1 VAEDLSAPA
10 APLAAAER
18 SGRRPS
24 ILRGRFLVAYALLAL
39 ALAGAVGGLVLMT
52 ADDREETGG
61 LAWSSWQPT
70 AEGEARAW
78 QIADHVAESYRH
90 RSGRVLVGV
99 LAGPPGGR
107 LGARGTQTQSQPAPI
122 AVVAVRG
129 RATDDSDTELAAIS
143 PDDSLA
149 FVMCG
154 FGRSCRLDEGLSSGE
169 RGVLLQRE
177 SLELALYAFR
187 YVDGLE
193 HVLVYLPPAQALT
206 QQGAVQVDP
215 LIYFRREQIE
225 QLLERPLR
233 ATLPARDPRR
243 IADAEA
249 NRVTRIVNPRTFT
262 FQTER
267 LPTAQAIIVLTPIA
281 N

>member
-1 VAEDLSAPA
+1 VAEDLTAPA
-10 APLAAAER
+10 GPLAAAR
-18 SGRRPS
+18 ARGRLS
-24 ILRGRFLVAYALLAL
+24 ILRRRFLIAYALLAL
-39 ALAGAVGGLVLMT
+39 ALAGAVGGLLLMT
-52 ADDREETGG
+52 AEDGDETGRV
-61 LAWSSWQPT
+61 AWSSWQPT

-90 RSGRVLVGV
+90 RSGRLLVGV

-107 LGARGTQTQSQPAPI
+107 LGARGTQTQTQPAPI
-122 AVVAVRG
+122 AVIAVRG
-129 RATDDSDTELAAIS
+129 RATDESDTDLAAIS
-143 PDDSLA
+143 PEDSLA

-154 FGRSCRLDEGLSSGE
+154 FGRNCRLDEGLSSGE

-177 SLELALYAFR
+177 ALELALYAFR

-215 LIYFRREQIE
+215 IIYFRRDEVE
-225 QLLERPLR
+225 ELLQRPLR
-233 ATLPARDPRR
+233 ATLPAEDPRR
-243 IADAEA
+243 MTDVEA
-249 NRVTRIVNPRTFT
+249 NRVARIVTPRAFT

-281 N
+281 S